1 MFELCEWG
9 AGGSFRCYTCSGANS
24 PHSFLCE
31 DDVDVGDVEVKD
43 DVDVGDSEVK
53 DDVDVG
59 DFEVKDDD
67 DEGVDDDGLLMVI
80 PGCQSP
86 QCVKKKKMR
95 APPKSLSMLGLA

>member
-1 MFELCEWG
+1 MFELCDWG

-24 PHSFLCE
+24 PHSFLCG
-31 DDVDVGDVEVKD
+31 DDVDVGDV
-43 DVDVGDSEVK
+43 
-53 DDVDVG
+53 
-59 DFEVKDDD
+59 EVKDDD

>member
-1 MFELCEWG
+1 MRL
-9 AGGSFRCYTCSGANS
+9 GSRWQLPLLHLLRGQQ

-59 DFEVKDDD
+59 DVEVKDDD
-67 DEGVDDDGLLMVI
+67 DEGVDDDGLLMI
-80 PGCQSP
+80 F
-86 QCVKKKKMR
+86 
-95 APPKSLSMLGLA
+95 

>member
-1 MFELCEWG
+1 MRL
-9 AGGSFRCYTCSGANS
+9 GSRWQLPLLHLLRGQQ

-31 DDVDVGDVEVKD
+31 DDGDVGDA
-43 DVDVGDSEVK
+43 EVK